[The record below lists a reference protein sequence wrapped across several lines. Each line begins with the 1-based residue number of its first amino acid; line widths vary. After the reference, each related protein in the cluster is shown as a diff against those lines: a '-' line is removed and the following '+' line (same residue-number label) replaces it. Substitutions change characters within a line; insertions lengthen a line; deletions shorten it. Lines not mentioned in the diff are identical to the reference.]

1 MAISKKEKSV
11 TGRKSSSDL
20 LVTISQLGKYSE
32 KIYPRQNFPPSLLT
46 SFHTL
51 AAVWLW
57 ILDDHKQKP

>member
-1 MAISKKEKSV
+1 MAISKKENSV

-20 LVTISQLGKYSE
+20 LVTIGKYSG